1 MWIKYKKRN
10 LEIYQGRRGKKKI
23 RIKKIEKQ
31 RLARKKKLAR
41 KRIQEEVEKQMI
53 EAQELQRLE
62 NLKQMKA
69 EFESEFNNIVHEQA
83 DKAIGGGSSF
93 KVSLQD
99 LAKTN
104 FKDIRKKTE
113 KIEGCKIISRNRDKI
128 EISKLSD
135 ASFQETLKKA
145 REEQLRK
152 KKEKFEKIKRRIQK
166 EKELALGKDEDEI
179 EEEGEEEEFDDD
191 FDDDYSEDE
200 GYTDEDYSE

>member
-1 MWIKYKKRN
+1 MWLKYKKRN

-23 RIKKIEKQ
+23 RIKKIERQ

-69 EFESEFNNIVHEQA
+69 EFESEFNHIVHEQA
-83 DKAIGGGSSF
+83 DKAIGGGSNY

-104 FKDIRKKTE
+104 FKDIRRKTE

-166 EKELALGKDEDEI
+166 EKELALGKDEDE
-179 EEEGEEEEFDDD
+179 EEDDGEEEEFDDD
-191 FDDDYSEDE
+191 FDDDYSEEE
-200 GYTDEDYSE
+200 GYSDEDYSE